1 VNEKIN
7 ALYLDP
13 KKPLLVNFKEV
24 FNDVHEIDSLWKKI
38 KKITA
43 TETNC
48 TITNN
53 SYDSENMQFDA
64 FQQEIYSYKIKDLK
78 TNPYLEEAISIVND
92 FNLLNK

>member
-1 VNEKIN
+1 M
-7 ALYLDP
+7 
-13 KKPLLVNFKEV
+13 NFKEV